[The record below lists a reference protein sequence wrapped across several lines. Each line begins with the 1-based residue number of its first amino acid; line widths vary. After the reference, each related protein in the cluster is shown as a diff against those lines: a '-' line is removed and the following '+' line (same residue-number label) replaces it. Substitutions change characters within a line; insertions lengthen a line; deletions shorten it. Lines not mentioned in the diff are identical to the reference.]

1 MSTRLTVCSI
11 VGNTQSAVLN
21 TQLNR
26 LKVAPNGR
34 ERSKEMGTLHCTVH
48 YTLHWILHC
57 TQVSRVT
64 CQELGVTCSMLG
76 VMCCMSPVICHMSLT
91 RQQKQPR
98 TLPLLT
104 PPVYTT
110 GCCCCFWPIPIVNLR
125 PMSFHYFSLRN
136 LSVTTQFYFHS
147 FVNES
152 NKKLF

>member
-11 VGNTQSAVLN
+11 VGNTQSVVLN

-34 ERSKEMGTLHCTVH
+34 ERSKEMGTQHCTVH
-48 YTLHWILHC
+48 YTLYCILHY

-76 VMCCMSPVICHMSLT
+76 VMCHMSPVICHMSLT

-104 PPVYTT
+104 PPVYINRMLLLFLTYSHRKFET
-110 GCCCCFWPIPIVNLR
+110 NVISLFFPKE
-125 PMSFHYFSLRN
+125 SFCNNSILFSFLC
-136 LSVTTQFYFHS
+136 
-147 FVNES
+147 
-152 NKKLF
+152 K